1 MLPWLG
7 VIQGGGQGHTQAR
20 GTSSTSEAAADPIY
34 QPTTPDPC
42 SVPGRRWQQDTG
54 DSEPEKKVPL
64 NVERPCRENL
74 TNWCAGQL
82 PTTWILTRA
91 SAGHCTWGRR
101 ALVIH
106 TDKGL
111 EAAEQPWREGSG
123 GSGCLQVEHQPAV
136 CPGSQKGQSYPGVHQ
151 AQHCQQA
158 REVLS
163 PCSALCSTPALGVVL
178 GTTI

>member
-64 NVERPCRENL
+64 NVERPCTKNW
-74 TNWCAGQL
+74 TN
-82 PTTWILTRA
+82 
-91 SAGHCTWGRR
+91 
-101 ALVIH
+101 
-106 TDKGL
+106 
-111 EAAEQPWREGSG
+111 
-123 GSGCLQVEHQPAV
+123 
-136 CPGSQKGQSYPGVHQ
+136 
-151 AQHCQQA
+151 
-158 REVLS
+158 
-163 PCSALCSTPALGVVL
+163 LGVV
-178 GTTI
+178 TIRMKKSKCWVLHLEQSNGVHM